1 MKDFC
6 ISAFLFLFGI
16 CHYILHWVGL
26 AGLFVFGVFL
36 LYIYR
41 DTLVVFWIGCLFYS
55 FLQGGGRY

>member
-26 AGLFVFGVFL
+26 AGLFAFGFFFI
-36 LYIYR
+36 YISRY
-41 DTLVVFWIGCLFYS
+41 IGCFLDWLFVLFVFYK
-55 FLQGGGRY
+55 GGRY